1 MSTSKN
7 RALIGRFYEEVW
19 NQGNLHTIE
28 EMCAT
33 EFCHHDI
40 VGRDTYDLASFR
52 QYVAATYAAFPDLD
66 LALGEMIAEGDKV
79 VAHWTLHG
87 THRGA
92 CLGIAPTGKRVE
104 LRGIS
109 IYRIADDQIIESTI
123 YRERMDLKLGCKVV
137 RPPAK
142 AA

>member
-1 MSTSKN
+1 MLTNENK
-7 RALIGRFYEEVW
+7 ALIGRFYEQVW
-19 NQGNLHTIE
+19 NQGNLHTID
-28 EMCAT
+28 EMCAP
-33 EFCHHDI
+33 EFCHHDT

-66 LALGEMIAEGDKV
+66 LALGDMIAEEDKV
-79 VAHWTLHG
+79 VVHWTLHG

-109 IYRIADDQIIESTI
+109 IYRVADDQIVESTI
-123 YRERMDLKLGCKVV
+123 FRERMDLKLGCKVV
-137 RPPAK
+137 RPSAQVI
-142 AA
+142 

>member
-1 MSTSKN
+1 MSTSENK
-7 RALIGRFYEEVW
+7 ALIDRFYQQVW
-19 NQGNLHTIE
+19 NHGNLHTIG
-28 EMCAT
+28 EMCAP
-33 EFCHHDI
+33 EFCHHDT

-66 LALGEMIAEGDKV
+66 LVPGDMIAEGDKV
-79 VAHWTLHG
+79 VVHWTLHG
-87 THRGA
+87 THQGA

-109 IYRIADDQIIESTI
+109 IYRIADGKIAESTI